1 MMKRNLNTSYR
12 LVWNEVLGAFVVV
25 SELAKA
31 KGKRSTAVL
40 ALAVAGLVAS
50 PAALADDATDNIS
63 TIVAGDVA
71 SNTVISNHDT
81 QLVFGTANNTVINTG
96 QEYGD
101 DDDANS
107 GGQFVQTGGVANQT
121 TINANGLQGVLTG
134 GSATDTT
141 VNSGAGQSVHGQAT
155 NTVLNSGAQWVHSGG
170 SVFGTVIN
178 EGGYQL
184 VKAGAQAS
192 GTVVNTGAQ
201 GGPDAENSDGMFV
214 AGTATD
220 TTINANGRQI
230 IAAGGL
236 ATSTVIKADGD
247 QSVHGSAINTLLEG
261 GFQYVHEGARA
272 EGTVIS
278 QNGWQVVK
286 NGATATDTTIL
297 NGTGTEV
304 ANGNSASSQSV
315 QAGGSALNTTIGDDS
330 PSGELLTDLSY
341 QMVDG
346 GRAENT
352 TINNGGVQS
361 VFAGGTAI
369 GSVVNRGGRLEVS
382 IWQDEPVAGKT
393 AVAGSANNVTVEA
406 DGILSVDA
414 GTSATDVVIKQGGAL
429 WATTDSTVTGT
440 NSLGDFFI
448 DGTTHIATNVLLEN
462 GGRLDVPG
470 NGIADTTTVNQ
481 GGILAVATGGKAQN
495 IVMHDG
501 GVLIADTGATVSG
514 TNTTGAFGID
524 GATGKAS
531 NLRLDNGSQFTVLGN
546 GSADNTTVGAGSTLN
561 VVQGGTLTGTTTFGD
576 GASLTGSATN
586 SGQLHFSNG
595 NAAISGSVSGD
606 GQLLKEGN
614 GTLTVSNGT
623 LSQSQVTLNQGTL
636 ALNNAI
642 INSDIIAQSG
652 TQVRL
657 TGNSVMNG
665 AIDPTDVTLDSA
677 ASWNIQRGAAVKS
690 VLDNLDNAGTIS
702 FTPATGSQFVP
713 ETLTV
718 TNLTGRNGTI
728 NMSIRLDDPAFP
740 TDMLVIDGGQATGK
754 TWLNFTHT
762 GDAGLGLATTG
773 NGIKVVDAINGATT
787 EAGAFA
793 LGRKLQAGA
802 YNYTLSHGSADE
814 NWYLTSEAGYRAEV
828 ALYASL
834 FAQSMDYDRALA
846 GTYSQRSSAV
856 NDQGIWGRIQGGH
869 TGRDGN
875 GGIAQGDT
883 PESSGSYG
891 FMQLGGDL
899 FKHDTGTLSLTTGLY
914 GAVGQSSVD
923 VKNDDRSAA
932 GSVRDTVYSIGGYLT
947 AVHDASGLWA
957 DIVAQGSRHSL
968 KANSS
973 DNHFDTDGTGWLA
986 SVETGL
992 PFNISQGLV
1001 LEPQLQYV
1009 WQGLSLDD
1017 GHDNGGYVNFGD
1029 GSAQHVR
1036 AGIRFGSSSEM
1047 DFGQGTSA
1055 VTGFADSMK
1064 RSASELP
1071 VNWWVRPSV
1080 IRTFS
1085 SDGDMSMGTATAG
1098 SNVSFTPSQKG
1109 TSLDLQAGIDARVR
1123 QNVTLGVQGG
1133 YTRSVSGNSV
1143 DGYNGQATLKVT
1155 F

>member
-50 PAALADDATDNIS
+50 PAALADDAPGNTR
-63 TIVAGDVA
+63 TVAAGEVVNGA
-71 SNTVISNHDT
+71 VIGNHDS
-81 QLVFGTANNTVINTG
+81 QIVFGKTNNTVINTG
-96 QEYGD
+96 LEFGADND
-101 DDDANS
+101 DNS
-107 GGQFVQTGGVANQT
+107 GGQWVQTGGVANQT
-121 TINANGLQGVLTG
+121 TINNSGLQGVLAG

-141 VNSGAGQSVHGQAT
+141 VNSGGGQSVHGQASDT
-155 NTVLNSGAQWVHSGG
+155 TLDGGTQWVHSGG
-170 SVFGTVIN
+170 ITSGTIIN
-178 EGGYQL
+178 KDGAQL
-184 VKAGAQAS
+184 VKAGAQATGS
-192 GTVVNTGAQ
+192 VVNTGAQ
-201 GGPDAENSDGMFV
+201 GGPDAENNDGQWV

-220 TTINANGRQI
+220 TTINNDGRQI

-261 GFQYVHEGARA
+261 GFQYVHEGASA

-346 GRAENT
+346 GRTENT

-462 GGRLDVPG
+462 GGRLDVLG

-481 GGILAVATGGKAQN
+481 GSILAVATGGKAQN

-561 VVQGGTLTGTTTFGD
+561 VAQGGTLTGTTTFGD

-891 FMQLGGDL
+891 FIQLGGDL

-973 DNHFDTDGTGWLA
+973 DNRFDTDGTGWLA

-1001 LEPQLQYV
+1001 LEPQLQYI

>member
-1 MMKRNLNTSYR
+1 MKRNLNTSYR
-12 LVWNEVLGAFVVV
+12 LEWNEVLGAFVVV

-50 PAALADDATDNIS
+50 PAALADDAPGNIS
-63 TIVAGDVA
+63 TVAVAAGDVA

-81 QLVFGTANNTVINTG
+81 QLVSGTANNTVINTG

-101 DDDANS
+101 DEEANS

-121 TINANGLQGVLTG
+121 TINGNGLQGVLAG

-141 VNSGAGQSVHGQAT
+141 VNSGGGQSVHGQAT
-155 NTVLNSGAQWVHSGG
+155 DTVLNGGAQWVHNGG
-170 SVFGTVIN
+170 SVSGTVIN

-184 VKAGAQAS
+184 VKAGAQAT
-192 GTVVNTGAQ
+192 GNVINTGAQ

-236 ATSTVIKADGD
+236 TTGTVIKAGGD
-247 QSVHGSAINTLLEG
+247 QSVHGSANTTRLDG
-261 GFQYVHEGARA
+261 GNQYVHAGASA
-272 EGTVIS
+272 TDTVI
-278 QNGWQVVK
+278 NAGGWQVVK
-286 NGATATDTTIL
+286 SGATADNTTVNTDGKL
-297 NGTGTEV
+297 QV
-304 ANGNSASSQSV
+304 S
-315 QAGGSALNTTIGDDS
+315 AGGNAT
-330 PSGELLTDLSY
+330 
-341 QMVDG
+341 
-346 GRAENT
+346 
-352 TINNGGVQS
+352 
-361 VFAGGTAI
+361 
-369 GSVVNRGGRLEVS
+369 
-382 IWQDEPVAGKT
+382 
-393 AVAGSANNVTVEA
+393 NVTQNTGGAMVTN
-406 DGILSVDA
+406 
-414 GTSATDVVIKQGGAL
+414 TSATV
-429 WATTDSTVTGT
+429 SGT
-440 NSLGDFFI
+440 NSLGNFSVDAA
-448 DGTTHIATNVLLEN
+448 TASATNVLLEN
-462 GGRLDVPG
+462 GGRLDVLG
-470 NGIADTTTVNQ
+470 NGSADTTTVNQ
-481 GGILAVATGGKAQN
+481 GGILAVSSGGKAQN
-495 IVMHDG
+495 IVIHDG

-514 TNTTGAFGID
+514 TNTSGAFGID

-561 VVQGGTLTGTTTFGD
+561 VAQGGTLTGTTSFGD
-576 GASLTGSATN
+576 GASLTGNATN
-586 SGQLHFSNG
+586 SGQLYFNNG
-595 NAAISGSVSGD
+595 NAAINGSVSGD
-606 GQLLKEGN
+606 GQLLKEGT

-623 LSQSQVTLNQGTL
+623 LSQSQVNLKQGAL

-665 AIDPTDVTLDSA
+665 AIDPTDVTLDSGA
-677 ASWNIQRGAAVKS
+677 RWNIQRGAAVKS
-690 VLDNLDNAGTIS
+690 VLDKLDNAGTIS
-702 FTPATGSQFVP
+702 FAPAPANSPFVP

-728 NMSIRLDDPAFP
+728 NLSIRLDDPTFP
-740 TDMLVIDGGQATGK
+740 TDRLVIDGGQATGK
-754 TWLNFTHT
+754 TWLNFTNT

-773 NGIKVVDAINGATT
+773 NGIKVVEAINGATT

-814 NWYLTSEAGYRAEV
+814 NWYLSSEAGYRAEV
-828 ALYASL
+828 ALYSSL

-856 NDQGIWGRIQGGH
+856 NDQGFWGRIQGGH
-869 TGRDGN
+869 TGHDGN

-891 FMQLGGDL
+891 FIQLGGDL
-899 FKHDTGTLSLTTGLY
+899 FKHDTGTLSLTSGLY
-914 GAVGQSSVD
+914 GAAGQSSVD

-932 GSVRDTVYSIGGYLT
+932 GSVRDTVYSLGGYLT
-947 AVHDASGLWA
+947 AVQDASGLWA
-957 DIVAQGSRHSL
+957 DVVAQGSRHSL
-968 KANSS
+968 KASS
-973 DNHFDTDGTGWLA
+973 ADNRFETDGTGWLA

-1009 WQGLSLDD
+1009 WQGLSLDN

-1036 AGIRFGSSSEM
+1036 AGLRFGSSSEM
-1047 DFGQGTSA
+1047 DFGQGTSTVA
-1055 VTGFADSMK
+1055 GLTDSMK
-1064 RSASELP
+1064 HSTSEMP
-1071 VNWWVRPSV
+1071 MNWWVRPSV

-1098 SNVSFTPSQKG
+1098 SNVSFTPSQDG
-1109 TSLDLQAGIDARVR
+1109 TSLDLQAGIEARVR

-1133 YTRSVSGNSV
+1133 YTRSVSGNSAA
-1143 DGYNGQATLKVT
+1143 GYNGQATLKVA

>member
-50 PAALADDATDNIS
+50 PAALADDAPGNTR
-63 TIVAGDVA
+63 TVAAGEVVNGA
-71 SNTVISNHDT
+71 VIGNHDS
-81 QLVFGTANNTVINTG
+81 QIVFGKTNNTVINTG
-96 QEYGD
+96 LEFGADND
-101 DDDANS
+101 DNS
-107 GGQFVQTGGVANQT
+107 GGQWVQTGGVANQT
-121 TINANGLQGVLTG
+121 TINNSGLQGVLAG

-141 VNSGAGQSVHGQAT
+141 VNSGGGQSVHGQASDT
-155 NTVLNSGAQWVHSGG
+155 TLDGGTQWVHSGG
-170 SVFGTVIN
+170 ITSGTIIN
-178 EGGYQL
+178 KDGAQL
-184 VKAGAQAS
+184 VKAGAQATGS
-192 GTVVNTGAQ
+192 VVNTGAQ
-201 GGPDAENSDGMFV
+201 GGPDAENNDGQWV

-220 TTINANGRQI
+220 TTINNDGRQI

-236 ATSTVIKADGD
+236 TTGTVIKAGGD
-247 QSVHGSAINTLLEG
+247 QSVHGSANTTRLDG
-261 GFQYVHEGARA
+261 GNQYVHAGASA
-272 EGTVIS
+272 TDTVI
-278 QNGWQVVK
+278 NAGGWQVVK
-286 NGATATDTTIL
+286 SGATADNTTVNTDGKL
-297 NGTGTEV
+297 QV
-304 ANGNSASSQSV
+304 S
-315 QAGGSALNTTIGDDS
+315 AGGNAT
-330 PSGELLTDLSY
+330 
-341 QMVDG
+341 
-346 GRAENT
+346 
-352 TINNGGVQS
+352 
-361 VFAGGTAI
+361 
-369 GSVVNRGGRLEVS
+369 
-382 IWQDEPVAGKT
+382 
-393 AVAGSANNVTVEA
+393 NVTQNTGGALVTN
-406 DGILSVDA
+406 
-414 GTSATDVVIKQGGAL
+414 TSATV
-429 WATTDSTVTGT
+429 SGT
-440 NSLGDFFI
+440 NSLGNFSVDAA
-448 DGTTHIATNVLLEN
+448 TASATNVLLEN
-462 GGRLDVPG
+462 GGRLDVLG
-470 NGIADTTTVNQ
+470 NGSADTTTVNQ
-481 GGILAVATGGKAQN
+481 GGILAVSSGGKAQN
-495 IVMHDG
+495 IVIHDG

-514 TNTTGAFGID
+514 TNTSGAFGID

-561 VVQGGTLTGTTTFGD
+561 VAQGGTLTGTTSFGD
-576 GASLTGSATN
+576 GASLTGNATN
-586 SGQLHFSNG
+586 SGQLYFNNG
-595 NAAISGSVSGD
+595 NAAINGSVSGD
-606 GQLLKEGN
+606 GQLLKEGT

-623 LSQSQVTLNQGTL
+623 LSQSQVNLKQGAL

-665 AIDPTDVTLDSA
+665 AIDPTDVTLDSGA
-677 ASWNIQRGAAVKS
+677 RWNIQRGAAVKS
-690 VLDNLDNAGTIS
+690 VLDKLDNAGTIS
-702 FTPATGSQFVP
+702 FAPAPANSPFVP

-728 NMSIRLDDPAFP
+728 NLSIRLDDPTFP
-740 TDMLVIDGGQATGK
+740 TDRLVIDGGQATGK
-754 TWLNFTHT
+754 TWLNFTNT

-773 NGIKVVDAINGATT
+773 NGIKVVEAINGATT

-814 NWYLTSEAGYRAEV
+814 NWYLSSEAGYRAEV
-828 ALYASL
+828 ALYSSL

-856 NDQGIWGRIQGGH
+856 NDQGFWGRIQGGH
-869 TGRDGN
+869 TGHDGN

-891 FMQLGGDL
+891 FIQLGGDL
-899 FKHDTGTLSLTTGLY
+899 FKHDTGTLSLTSGLY
-914 GAVGQSSVD
+914 GAAGQSSVD

-932 GSVRDTVYSIGGYLT
+932 GSVRDTVYSLGGYLT
-947 AVHDASGLWA
+947 AVQDASGLWA
-957 DIVAQGSRHSL
+957 DVVAQGSRHSL
-968 KANSS
+968 KASS
-973 DNHFDTDGTGWLA
+973 ADNRFETDGTGWLA

-1009 WQGLSLDD
+1009 WQGLSLDN

-1036 AGIRFGSSSEM
+1036 AGLRFGSSSEM
-1047 DFGQGTSA
+1047 DFGQGTSTVA
-1055 VTGFADSMK
+1055 GLTDSMK
-1064 RSASELP
+1064 HSTSEMP
-1071 VNWWVRPSV
+1071 MNWWVRPSV

-1098 SNVSFTPSQKG
+1098 SNVSFTPSQDG
-1109 TSLDLQAGIDARVR
+1109 TSLDLQAGIEARVR

-1133 YTRSVSGNSV
+1133 YIRSVSGNSA
-1143 DGYNGQATLKVT
+1143 DGYNGQATMKVA

>member
-1 MMKRNLNTSYR
+1 MKRNLNTSYR

-50 PAALADDATDNIS
+50 PAALADDAPGNTR
-63 TIVAGDVA
+63 TVAAGEVVNGA
-71 SNTVISNHDT
+71 VIGNHDS
-81 QLVFGTANNTVINTG
+81 QIVFGKTNTVINTG
-96 QEYGD
+96 LEFGADND
-101 DDDANS
+101 DNS
-107 GGQFVQTGGVANQT
+107 GGQWVQTGGVANQT
-121 TINANGLQGVLTG
+121 TINNSGLQGVLAG

-141 VNSGAGQSVHGQAT
+141 VNSGGGQSVHGQASDT
-155 NTVLNSGAQWVHSGG
+155 TLDGGTQWVHSGG
-170 SVFGTVIN
+170 ITSGTIIN
-178 EGGYQL
+178 KDGAQL
-184 VKAGAQAS
+184 VKAGAQATGS
-192 GTVVNTGAQ
+192 VVNTGAQ
-201 GGPDAENSDGMFV
+201 GGPDAENNDGQWV

-220 TTINANGRQI
+220 TTINNDGRQT
-230 IAAGGL
+230 IATGGL
-236 ATSTVIKADGD
+236 ATGTVIKAGGD
-247 QSVHGSAINTLLEG
+247 QSVHGSANTTRLDG
-261 GFQYVHEGARA
+261 GYQYVHAGASA
-272 EGTVIS
+272 SDTVI
-278 QNGWQVVK
+278 NAGGWQVVK
-286 NGATATDTTIL
+286 SGATADNTTVNADGKL
-297 NGTGTEV
+297 QVG
-304 ANGNSASSQSV
+304 
-315 QAGGSALNTTIGDDS
+315 AGGNATNVT
-330 PSGELLTDLSY
+330 
-341 QMVDG
+341 Q
-346 GRAENT
+346 N
-352 TINNGGVQS
+352 
-361 VFAGGTAI
+361 AGGA
-369 GSVVNRGGRLEVS
+369 L
-382 IWQDEPVAGKT
+382 
-393 AVAGSANNVTVEA
+393 VTN
-406 DGILSVDA
+406 
-414 GTSATDVVIKQGGAL
+414 TSATV
-429 WATTDSTVTGT
+429 SGT
-440 NSLGDFFI
+440 NSLGNFSVDAANAS
-448 DGTTHIATNVLLEN
+448 ATNVLLEN
-462 GGRLDVPG
+462 GGRLDVLG
-470 NGIADTTTVNQ
+470 NGSADTTTVNQ

-514 TNTTGAFGID
+514 TNTSGAFGID

-561 VVQGGTLTGTTTFGD
+561 VAQGGTLTGTTSFGD

-586 SGQLHFSNG
+586 SGQLHFSTGNG
-595 NAAISGSVSGD
+595 QGAAISGSVSGE
-606 GQLLKEGN
+606 GQLLKDGD

-623 LSQSQVTLNQGTL
+623 LSQSQVNLNQGTL

-657 TGNSVMNG
+657 TGNSVLNG
-665 AIDPTDVTLDSA
+665 AIDPTDVTLDSG

-702 FTPATGSQFVP
+702 FAPAQANSPFVP

-718 TNLTGRNGTI
+718 TNLTGRSGTM
-728 NMSIRLDDPAFP
+728 NLSIRLDDPTFP

-754 TWLNFTHT
+754 TWLNFTNT

-814 NWYLTSEAGYRAEV
+814 NWYLSSEAGYRAEV
-828 ALYASL
+828 ALYSSL

-856 NDQGIWGRIQGGH
+856 NDQGFWGRIQGGH
-869 TGRDGN
+869 TGHDGN

-891 FMQLGGDL
+891 FIQLGGDL
-899 FKHDTGTLSLTTGLY
+899 FKHDTGTLSLTSGLY
-914 GAVGQSSVD
+914 GAAGQSSVD

-932 GSVRDTVYSIGGYLT
+932 GSVRDTVYSLGGYLT
-947 AVHDASGLWA
+947 AVQDASGLWA
-957 DIVAQGSRHSL
+957 DVVAQGSRHSL
-968 KANSS
+968 KASS
-973 DNHFDTDGTGWLA
+973 ADNRFETDGTGWLA

-1009 WQGLSLDD
+1009 WQGLSLDN

-1036 AGIRFGSSSEM
+1036 AGLRFGSSSEM
-1047 DFGQGTSA
+1047 DFGQGTSTVA
-1055 VTGFADSMK
+1055 GLTDSMK
-1064 RSASELP
+1064 HSTSEMP
-1071 VNWWVRPSV
+1071 MNWWVRPSV

-1098 SNVSFTPSQKG
+1098 SNVSFTPSQDG
-1109 TSLDLQAGIDARVR
+1109 TSLDLQAGIEARVR

-1133 YTRSVSGNSV
+1133 YTRSVSGNSAA
-1143 DGYNGQATLKVT
+1143 GYNGQATLKVA

>member
-50 PAALADDATDNIS
+50 PAALADDAPGNTR
-63 TIVAGDVA
+63 TVAAGEVVNGA
-71 SNTVISNHDT
+71 VIGNHDS
-81 QLVFGTANNTVINTG
+81 QIVFGKTNNTVINTG
-96 QEYGD
+96 LEFGADND
-101 DDDANS
+101 DNS
-107 GGQFVQTGGVANQT
+107 GGQWVQTGGVANQT
-121 TINANGLQGVLTG
+121 TINNSGLQGVLAG

-141 VNSGAGQSVHGQAT
+141 VNSGGGQSVHGQASDT
-155 NTVLNSGAQWVHSGG
+155 TLDGGTQWVHSGG
-170 SVFGTVIN
+170 ITSGTIIN
-178 EGGYQL
+178 KDGAQL
-184 VKAGAQAS
+184 VKAGAQATGS
-192 GTVVNTGAQ
+192 VVNTGAQ
-201 GGPDAENSDGMFV
+201 GGPDAENNDGQWV

-220 TTINANGRQI
+220 TTINNDGRQI

-236 ATSTVIKADGD
+236 TTGTVIKAGGD
-247 QSVHGSAINTLLEG
+247 QSVHGSANTTRLDG
-261 GFQYVHEGARA
+261 GNQYVHAGASA
-272 EGTVIS
+272 TDTVI
-278 QNGWQVVK
+278 NAGGWQVVK
-286 NGATATDTTIL
+286 SGATADNTTVNTDGKL
-297 NGTGTEV
+297 QV
-304 ANGNSASSQSV
+304 S
-315 QAGGSALNTTIGDDS
+315 AGGNAT
-330 PSGELLTDLSY
+330 
-341 QMVDG
+341 
-346 GRAENT
+346 
-352 TINNGGVQS
+352 
-361 VFAGGTAI
+361 
-369 GSVVNRGGRLEVS
+369 
-382 IWQDEPVAGKT
+382 
-393 AVAGSANNVTVEA
+393 NVTQNTGGALVTN
-406 DGILSVDA
+406 
-414 GTSATDVVIKQGGAL
+414 TSATV
-429 WATTDSTVTGT
+429 SGT
-440 NSLGDFFI
+440 NSLGNFSVDAA
-448 DGTTHIATNVLLEN
+448 TASATNVLLEN
-462 GGRLDVPG
+462 GGRLDVLG
-470 NGIADTTTVNQ
+470 NGSADTTTVNQ
-481 GGILAVATGGKAQN
+481 GGILAVSSGGKAQN
-495 IVMHDG
+495 IVIHDG

-514 TNTTGAFGID
+514 TNTSGAFGID

-561 VVQGGTLTGTTTFGD
+561 VAQGGTLTGTTSFGD
-576 GASLTGSATN
+576 GASLTGNATN
-586 SGQLHFSNG
+586 SGQLYFNNG
-595 NAAISGSVSGD
+595 NAAINGSVSGD
-606 GQLLKEGN
+606 GQLLKEGT

-623 LSQSQVTLNQGTL
+623 LSQSQVNLKQGAL

-665 AIDPTDVTLDSA
+665 AIDPTDVTLDSGA
-677 ASWNIQRGAAVKS
+677 RWNIQRGAAVKS
-690 VLDNLDNAGTIS
+690 VLDKLDNAGTIS
-702 FTPATGSQFVP
+702 FAPAPANSPFVP

-728 NMSIRLDDPAFP
+728 NLSIRLDDPTFP
-740 TDMLVIDGGQATGK
+740 TDRLVIDGGQATGK
-754 TWLNFTHT
+754 TWLNFTNT

-773 NGIKVVDAINGATT
+773 NGIKVVEAINGATT

-814 NWYLTSEAGYRAEV
+814 NWYLSSEAGYRAEV
-828 ALYASL
+828 ALYSSL

-856 NDQGIWGRIQGGH
+856 NDQGFWGRIQGGH
-869 TGRDGN
+869 TGHDGN

-891 FMQLGGDL
+891 FIQLGGDL
-899 FKHDTGTLSLTTGLY
+899 FKHDTGTLSLTSGLY
-914 GAVGQSSVD
+914 GAAGQSSVD

-932 GSVRDTVYSIGGYLT
+932 GSVRDTVYSLGGYLT
-947 AVHDASGLWA
+947 AVQDASGLWA
-957 DIVAQGSRHSL
+957 DVVAQGSRHSL
-968 KANSS
+968 KASS
-973 DNHFDTDGTGWLA
+973 ADNRFETDGTGWLA

-1009 WQGLSLDD
+1009 WQGLSLDN

-1036 AGIRFGSSSEM
+1036 AGLRFGSSSEM
-1047 DFGQGTSA
+1047 DFGQGTSTVA
-1055 VTGFADSMK
+1055 GLTDSMK
-1064 RSASELP
+1064 HSTSEMP
-1071 VNWWVRPSV
+1071 MNWWVRPSV

-1098 SNVSFTPSQKG
+1098 SNVSFTPSQDG
-1109 TSLDLQAGIDARVR
+1109 TSLDLQAGIEARVR

-1133 YTRSVSGNSV
+1133 YTRSVSGNSAA
-1143 DGYNGQATLKVT
+1143 GYNGQATLKVA

>member
-50 PAALADDATDNIS
+50 PSALADDAPGNIS
-63 TIVAGDVA
+63 TVAAGDVA

-81 QLVFGTANNTVINTG
+81 QLVSGTANNTVINTG

-101 DDDANS
+101 DEEANS

-121 TINANGLQGVLTG
+121 TINGNGLQGVLAG

-141 VNSGAGQSVHGQAT
+141 VNSGGGQSVHGQAT
-155 NTVLNSGAQWVHSGG
+155 DTVLNGGAQWVHNGG
-170 SVFGTVIN
+170 SVSGTVIN

-184 VKAGAQAS
+184 VKAGAQAT
-192 GTVVNTGAQ
+192 GNVINTGAQ

-236 ATSTVIKADGD
+236 TTGTVIKAGGD
-247 QSVHGSAINTLLEG
+247 QSVHGSANTTRLDG
-261 GFQYVHEGARA
+261 GNQYVHAGASA
-272 EGTVIS
+272 TDTVI
-278 QNGWQVVK
+278 NAGGWQVVK
-286 NGATATDTTIL
+286 SGATADNTTVNTDGKL
-297 NGTGTEV
+297 QV
-304 ANGNSASSQSV
+304 S
-315 QAGGSALNTTIGDDS
+315 AGGNAT
-330 PSGELLTDLSY
+330 
-341 QMVDG
+341 
-346 GRAENT
+346 
-352 TINNGGVQS
+352 
-361 VFAGGTAI
+361 
-369 GSVVNRGGRLEVS
+369 
-382 IWQDEPVAGKT
+382 
-393 AVAGSANNVTVEA
+393 NVTQNTGGALVTN
-406 DGILSVDA
+406 
-414 GTSATDVVIKQGGAL
+414 TSATV
-429 WATTDSTVTGT
+429 SGT
-440 NSLGDFFI
+440 NSLGNFSVDAA
-448 DGTTHIATNVLLEN
+448 TASATNVLLEN
-462 GGRLDVPG
+462 GGRLDVLG
-470 NGIADTTTVNQ
+470 NGSADTTTVNQ
-481 GGILAVATGGKAQN
+481 GGILAVSSGGKAQN
-495 IVMHDG
+495 IVIHDG

-514 TNTTGAFGID
+514 TNTSGAFGID

-561 VVQGGTLTGTTTFGD
+561 VAQGGTLTGTTSFGD
-576 GASLTGSATN
+576 GASLTGNATN
-586 SGQLHFSNG
+586 SGQLYFNNG
-595 NAAISGSVSGD
+595 NAAINGSVSGD
-606 GQLLKEGN
+606 GQLLKEGT

-623 LSQSQVTLNQGTL
+623 LSQSQVNLKQGAL

-665 AIDPTDVTLDSA
+665 AIDPTDVTLDSGA
-677 ASWNIQRGAAVKS
+677 RWNIQRGAAVKS
-690 VLDNLDNAGTIS
+690 VLDKLDNAGTIS
-702 FTPATGSQFVP
+702 FAPAPANSPFVP

-728 NMSIRLDDPAFP
+728 NLSIRLDDPTFP
-740 TDMLVIDGGQATGK
+740 TDRLVIDGGQATGK
-754 TWLNFTHT
+754 TWLNFTNT

-773 NGIKVVDAINGATT
+773 NGIKVVEAINGATT

-814 NWYLTSEAGYRAEV
+814 NWYLSSEAGYRAEV
-828 ALYASL
+828 ALYSSL

-856 NDQGIWGRIQGGH
+856 NDQGFWGRIQGGH
-869 TGRDGN
+869 TGHDGN

-891 FMQLGGDL
+891 FIQLGGDL
-899 FKHDTGTLSLTTGLY
+899 FKHDTGTLSLTSGLY
-914 GAVGQSSVD
+914 GAAGQSSVD

-932 GSVRDTVYSIGGYLT
+932 GSVRDTVYSLGGYLT
-947 AVHDASGLWA
+947 AVQDASGLWA
-957 DIVAQGSRHSL
+957 DVVAQGSRHSL
-968 KANSS
+968 KASS
-973 DNHFDTDGTGWLA
+973 ADNRFETDGTGWLA

-1009 WQGLSLDD
+1009 WQGLSLDN

-1036 AGIRFGSSSEM
+1036 AGLRFGSSSEM
-1047 DFGQGTSA
+1047 DFGQGTSTVA
-1055 VTGFADSMK
+1055 GLTDSMK
-1064 RSASELP
+1064 HSTSEMP
-1071 VNWWVRPSV
+1071 MNWWVRPSV

-1098 SNVSFTPSQKG
+1098 SNVRFTPSQDG
-1109 TSLDLQAGIDARVR
+1109 TSLDLQAGIEARVR

-1133 YTRSVSGNSV
+1133 YTRSVSGNSAA
-1143 DGYNGQATLKVT
+1143 GYNGQATLKVA

>member
-1 MMKRNLNTSYR
+1 MKRNLNTSYR

-50 PAALADDATDNIS
+50 PAALADDAPGNIS
-63 TIVAGDVA
+63 TVAAGDMA

-81 QLVFGTANNTVINTG
+81 QLVSGTANNTVINTG

-101 DDDANS
+101 DEDANS
-107 GGQFVQTGGVANQT
+107 GGQFVQAGGVANQT
-121 TINANGLQGVLTG
+121 TINGNGLQGVLTG

-141 VNSGAGQSVHGQAT
+141 VNSGGGQSVHGQAT
-155 NTVLNSGAQWVHSGG
+155 DTVLNGGAQWVHSGG
-170 SVFGTVIN
+170 SVSGTVIN

-184 VKAGAQAS
+184 VKAGAQAT

-214 AGTATD
+214 ADTATD

-230 IAAGGL
+230 IAVGGL
-236 ATSTVIKADGD
+236 ATSTVIKAGGD
-247 QSVHGSAINTLLEG
+247 QSVHGSAHTTHLDG
-261 GFQYVHEGARA
+261 GNQYVHAGASA
-272 EGTVIS
+272 ADTVI
-278 QNGWQVVK
+278 NAGGWQVVQS
-286 NGATATDTTIL
+286 GATAD
-297 NGTGTEV
+297 
-304 ANGNSASSQSV
+304 
-315 QAGGSALNTTIGDDS
+315 NTT
-330 PSGELLTDLSY
+330 
-341 QMVDG
+341 VNADG
-346 GRAENT
+346 KLQVN
-352 TINNGGVQS
+352 
-361 VFAGGTAI
+361 AGGTA
-369 GSVVNRGGRLEVS
+369 
-382 IWQDEPVAGKT
+382 T
-393 AVAGSANNVTVEA
+393 NVTQNAGGALVTNTSA
-406 DGILSVDA
+406 TVSGTNGLGDFSVDA
-414 GTSATDVVIKQGGAL
+414 ATA
-429 WATTDSTVTGT
+429 S
-440 NSLGDFFI
+440 
-448 DGTTHIATNVLLEN
+448 ATNVLLEN
-462 GGRLDVPG
+462 GGRLDVLG
-470 NGIADTTTVNQ
+470 NGSADTTTVNQ

-514 TNTTGAFGID
+514 TNTSGAFGID

-531 NLRLDNGSQFTVLGN
+531 NLHLDNGSQFTVLGN

-561 VVQGGTLTGTTTFGD
+561 VAQGGTLTGTTSFGD
-576 GASLTGSATN
+576 GASLTGNSIN
-586 SGQLHFSNG
+586 SGQLHFSTGNG
-595 NAAISGSVSGD
+595 QNAVISGSVSGD
-606 GQLLKEGN
+606 GQLLKDGD

-623 LSQSQVTLNQGTL
+623 LSQSQVNLNQGTL

-665 AIDPTDVTLDSA
+665 AIDPTDVTLDSG
-677 ASWNIQRGAAVKS
+677 ASWNIQRGSAVKS

-702 FTPATGSQFVP
+702 FAPAPANGSFVP

-718 TNLTGRNGTI
+718 TNLNGRNGTL
-728 NMSIRLDDPAFP
+728 NLSIRLDDPTFP

-754 TWLNFTHT
+754 TWLNFTNT

-773 NGIKVVDAINGATT
+773 NGIKVVEAINGATT

-814 NWYLTSEAGYRAEV
+814 NWYLSSEAGYRAEV

-856 NDQGIWGRIQGGH
+856 NDQGLWGRIQGGH
-869 TGRDGN
+869 TGHDGN

-891 FMQLGGDL
+891 FIQLGGDL
-899 FKHDTGTLSLTTGLY
+899 LKRDTGSLSLTSGLY
-914 GAVGQSSVD
+914 GAAGQSSVD

-932 GSVRDTVYSIGGYLT
+932 GSVRDTVYSLGGYLT
-947 AVHDASGLWA
+947 AVHDTSGLWV
-957 DIVAQGSRHSL
+957 DVVAQGSRHSL
-968 KANSS
+968 KASS
-973 DNHFDTDGTGWLA
+973 ADNRFDTDGTGWLA
-986 SVETGL
+986 SLETGL

-1009 WQGLSLDD
+1009 WQRLALDN

-1036 AGIRFGSSSEM
+1036 AGLRFGSSSEM
-1047 DFGQGTSA
+1047 DFGQGNSA
-1055 VTGFADSMK
+1055 VAGFADSMK
-1064 RSASELP
+1064 RSAGELP

-1085 SDGDMSMGTATAG
+1085 SDGEMSMGTATAG
-1098 SNVSFTPSQKG
+1098 SKVSFTPSQDG
-1109 TSLDLQAGIDARVR
+1109 TSLDLQAGVEARVR
-1123 QNVTLGVQGG
+1123 QNVTLGVQAG
-1133 YTRSVSGNSV
+1133 YTRSVSGNSAE
-1143 DGYNGQATLKVT
+1143 GYNGQATLKVA

>member
-50 PAALADDATDNIS
+50 PSALADDAPGNIS
-63 TIVAGDVA
+63 TVAAGDVA

-81 QLVFGTANNTVINTG
+81 QLVSGTANNTVINTG

-101 DDDANS
+101 DEEANS

-121 TINANGLQGVLTG
+121 TINGNGLQGVLAG

-141 VNSGAGQSVHGQAT
+141 VNSGGGQSVHGQAT
-155 NTVLNSGAQWVHSGG
+155 DTVLNGGAQWVHNGG
-170 SVFGTVIN
+170 SVSGTVIN

-184 VKAGAQAS
+184 VKAGAQAT
-192 GTVVNTGAQ
+192 GNVINTGAQ

-236 ATSTVIKADGD
+236 TTGTVIKAGGD
-247 QSVHGSAINTLLEG
+247 QSVHGSANTTRLDG
-261 GFQYVHEGARA
+261 GNQYVHAGASA
-272 EGTVIS
+272 TDTVI
-278 QNGWQVVK
+278 NAGGWQVVK
-286 NGATATDTTIL
+286 SGATADNTTVNTDGKL
-297 NGTGTEV
+297 QV
-304 ANGNSASSQSV
+304 S
-315 QAGGSALNTTIGDDS
+315 AGGNAT
-330 PSGELLTDLSY
+330 
-341 QMVDG
+341 
-346 GRAENT
+346 
-352 TINNGGVQS
+352 
-361 VFAGGTAI
+361 
-369 GSVVNRGGRLEVS
+369 
-382 IWQDEPVAGKT
+382 
-393 AVAGSANNVTVEA
+393 NVTQNTGGALVTN
-406 DGILSVDA
+406 
-414 GTSATDVVIKQGGAL
+414 TSATV
-429 WATTDSTVTGT
+429 SGT
-440 NSLGDFFI
+440 NSLGNFSVDAA
-448 DGTTHIATNVLLEN
+448 TASATNVLLEN
-462 GGRLDVPG
+462 GGRLDVLG
-470 NGIADTTTVNQ
+470 NGSADTTTVNQ
-481 GGILAVATGGKAQN
+481 GGILAVSSGGKAQN
-495 IVMHDG
+495 IVIHDG

-514 TNTTGAFGID
+514 TNTSGAFGID

-561 VVQGGTLTGTTTFGD
+561 VAQGGTLTGTTSFGD
-576 GASLTGSATN
+576 GASLTGNATN
-586 SGQLHFSNG
+586 SGQLYFNNG
-595 NAAISGSVSGD
+595 NAAINGSVSGD
-606 GQLLKEGN
+606 GQLLKEGT

-623 LSQSQVTLNQGTL
+623 LSQSQVNLKQGAL

-665 AIDPTDVTLDSA
+665 AIDPTDVTLDSGA
-677 ASWNIQRGAAVKS
+677 RWNIQRGAAVKS
-690 VLDNLDNAGTIS
+690 VLDKLDNAGTIS
-702 FTPATGSQFVP
+702 FAPAPANSPFVP

-728 NMSIRLDDPAFP
+728 NLSIRLDDPTFP
-740 TDMLVIDGGQATGK
+740 TDRLVIDGGQATGK
-754 TWLNFTHT
+754 TWLNFTNT

-773 NGIKVVDAINGATT
+773 NGIKVVEAINGATT

-814 NWYLTSEAGYRAEV
+814 NWYLSSEAGYRAEV
-828 ALYASL
+828 ALYSSL

-856 NDQGIWGRIQGGH
+856 NDQGFWGRIQGGH
-869 TGRDGN
+869 TGHDGN

-891 FMQLGGDL
+891 FIQLGGDL
-899 FKHDTGTLSLTTGLY
+899 FKHDTGTLSLTSGLY
-914 GAVGQSSVD
+914 GAAGQSSED
-923 VKNDDRSAA
+923 VKNDDPSAA
-932 GSVRDTVYSIGGYLT
+932 GSLRDTVYSLGGYLT
-947 AVHDASGLWA
+947 AVQDASGLWA
-957 DIVAQGSRHSL
+957 DVVAQGSRHSL
-968 KANSS
+968 KASS
-973 DNHFDTDGTGWLA
+973 ADNRFETDGTGWLA

-1009 WQGLSLDD
+1009 WQGLSLDN

-1036 AGIRFGSSSEM
+1036 AGLRFGSSSEM
-1047 DFGQGTSA
+1047 DFGQGTSTVA
-1055 VTGFADSMK
+1055 GLTDSMK
-1064 RSASELP
+1064 HSTSEMP
-1071 VNWWVRPSV
+1071 MNWWVRPSV

-1098 SNVSFTPSQKG
+1098 SNVSFTPSQDG
-1109 TSLDLQAGIDARVR
+1109 TSLDLQAGIEARVR

-1133 YTRSVSGNSV
+1133 YTRSVSGNSAA
-1143 DGYNGQATLKVT
+1143 GYNGQATLKVA

>member
-1 MMKRNLNTSYR
+1 MKRNLNTSYR

-50 PAALADDATDNIS
+50 PAALADDAPGNTR
-63 TIVAGDVA
+63 TVAAGEVVNGA
-71 SNTVISNHDT
+71 VIGNHDS
-81 QLVFGTANNTVINTG
+81 QIVFGKTNNTVINTG
-96 QEYGD
+96 LEFGADND
-101 DDDANS
+101 DNS
-107 GGQFVQTGGVANQT
+107 GGQWVQTGGVANQT
-121 TINANGLQGVLTG
+121 TINNSGLQGVLAG

-141 VNSGAGQSVHGQAT
+141 VNSGGGQSVHGQASDT
-155 NTVLNSGAQWVHSGG
+155 TLDGGTQWVHSGG
-170 SVFGTVIN
+170 ITSGTIIN
-178 EGGYQL
+178 KDGAQL
-184 VKAGAQAS
+184 VKAGAQATGS
-192 GTVVNTGAQ
+192 VVNTGAQ
-201 GGPDAENSDGMFV
+201 GGPDAENNDGQWV

-220 TTINANGRQI
+220 TTINNDGRQI

-236 ATSTVIKADGD
+236 TTGTVIKAGGD
-247 QSVHGSAINTLLEG
+247 QSVHGSANTTRLDG
-261 GFQYVHEGARA
+261 GNQYVHAGASA
-272 EGTVIS
+272 TDTVI
-278 QNGWQVVK
+278 NAGGWQVVK
-286 NGATATDTTIL
+286 SGATADNTTVNTDGKL
-297 NGTGTEV
+297 QV
-304 ANGNSASSQSV
+304 S
-315 QAGGSALNTTIGDDS
+315 AGGNAT
-330 PSGELLTDLSY
+330 
-341 QMVDG
+341 
-346 GRAENT
+346 
-352 TINNGGVQS
+352 
-361 VFAGGTAI
+361 
-369 GSVVNRGGRLEVS
+369 
-382 IWQDEPVAGKT
+382 
-393 AVAGSANNVTVEA
+393 NVTQNTGGALVTN
-406 DGILSVDA
+406 
-414 GTSATDVVIKQGGAL
+414 TSATV
-429 WATTDSTVTGT
+429 SGT
-440 NSLGDFFI
+440 NSLGNFSVDAA
-448 DGTTHIATNVLLEN
+448 TASATNVLLEN
-462 GGRLDVPG
+462 GGRLDVLG
-470 NGIADTTTVNQ
+470 NGSADTTTVNQ
-481 GGILAVATGGKAQN
+481 GGILAVSSGGKAQN
-495 IVMHDG
+495 IVIHDG

-514 TNTTGAFGID
+514 TNTSGAFGID

-561 VVQGGTLTGTTTFGD
+561 VAQGGTLTGTTSFGD
-576 GASLTGSATN
+576 GASLTGNATN
-586 SGQLHFSNG
+586 SGQLYFNNG
-595 NAAISGSVSGD
+595 NAAINGSVSGD
-606 GQLLKEGN
+606 GQLLKEGT

-623 LSQSQVTLNQGTL
+623 LSQSQVNLKQGAL

-665 AIDPTDVTLDSA
+665 AIDPTDVTLDSGA
-677 ASWNIQRGAAVKS
+677 RWNIQRGAAVKS
-690 VLDNLDNAGTIS
+690 VLDKLDNAGTIS
-702 FTPATGSQFVP
+702 FAPAPANSPFVP

-728 NMSIRLDDPAFP
+728 NLSIRLDDPTFP
-740 TDMLVIDGGQATGK
+740 TDRLVIDGGQATGK
-754 TWLNFTHT
+754 TWLNFTNT

-773 NGIKVVDAINGATT
+773 NGIKVVEAINGATT

-814 NWYLTSEAGYRAEV
+814 NWYLSSEAGYRAEV
-828 ALYASL
+828 ALYSSL

-856 NDQGIWGRIQGGH
+856 NDQGFWGRIQGGH
-869 TGRDGN
+869 TGHDGN

-891 FMQLGGDL
+891 FIQLGGDL
-899 FKHDTGTLSLTTGLY
+899 FKHDTGTLSLTSGLY
-914 GAVGQSSVD
+914 GAAGQSSVD

-932 GSVRDTVYSIGGYLT
+932 GSVRDTVYSLGGYLT
-947 AVHDASGLWA
+947 AVQDASGLWA
-957 DIVAQGSRHSL
+957 DVVAQGSRHSL
-968 KANSS
+968 KASS
-973 DNHFDTDGTGWLA
+973 ADNRFETDGTGWLA

-1009 WQGLSLDD
+1009 WQGLSLDN

-1036 AGIRFGSSSEM
+1036 AGLRFGSSSEM
-1047 DFGQGTSA
+1047 DFGQGTSTVA
-1055 VTGFADSMK
+1055 GLTDSMK
-1064 RSASELP
+1064 HSTSEMP
-1071 VNWWVRPSV
+1071 MNWWVRPSV

-1098 SNVSFTPSQKG
+1098 SNVSFTPSQDG
-1109 TSLDLQAGIDARVR
+1109 TSLDLQAGIEARVR

-1133 YTRSVSGNSV
+1133 YIRSVSGNSA
-1143 DGYNGQATLKVT
+1143 DGYNGQATMKVA

>member
-50 PAALADDATDNIS
+50 PAALADDAPGNTR
-63 TIVAGDVA
+63 TVAAGEVVNGA
-71 SNTVISNHDT
+71 VIGNHDS
-81 QLVFGTANNTVINTG
+81 QIVFGKTNNTVINTG
-96 QEYGD
+96 LEFGADND
-101 DDDANS
+101 DNS
-107 GGQFVQTGGVANQT
+107 GGQWVQTGGVANQT
-121 TINANGLQGVLTG
+121 TINNSGLQGVLAG

-141 VNSGAGQSVHGQAT
+141 VNSGGGQSVHGQASDT
-155 NTVLNSGAQWVHSGG
+155 TLDGGTQWVHSGG
-170 SVFGTVIN
+170 ITSGTIIN
-178 EGGYQL
+178 KDGAQL
-184 VKAGAQAS
+184 VKAGAQATGS
-192 GTVVNTGAQ
+192 VVNTGAQ
-201 GGPDAENSDGMFV
+201 GGPDAENNDGQWV

-220 TTINANGRQI
+220 TTINNDGRQI

-236 ATSTVIKADGD
+236 TTGTVIKAGGD
-247 QSVHGSAINTLLEG
+247 QSVHGSANTTRLDG
-261 GFQYVHEGARA
+261 GNQYVHVGASA
-272 EGTVIS
+272 TDTVI
-278 QNGWQVVK
+278 NAGGWQVVK
-286 NGATATDTTIL
+286 SGATADNTTVNTDGKL
-297 NGTGTEV
+297 QV
-304 ANGNSASSQSV
+304 S
-315 QAGGSALNTTIGDDS
+315 AGGNAT
-330 PSGELLTDLSY
+330 
-341 QMVDG
+341 
-346 GRAENT
+346 
-352 TINNGGVQS
+352 
-361 VFAGGTAI
+361 
-369 GSVVNRGGRLEVS
+369 
-382 IWQDEPVAGKT
+382 
-393 AVAGSANNVTVEA
+393 NVTQNTGGALVTN
-406 DGILSVDA
+406 
-414 GTSATDVVIKQGGAL
+414 TSATV
-429 WATTDSTVTGT
+429 SGT
-440 NSLGDFFI
+440 NSLGNFSVDAA
-448 DGTTHIATNVLLEN
+448 TASATNVLLEN
-462 GGRLDVPG
+462 GGRLDVLG
-470 NGIADTTTVNQ
+470 NGSADTTTVNQ
-481 GGILAVATGGKAQN
+481 GGILAVSSGGKAQN
-495 IVMHDG
+495 IVIHDG

-514 TNTTGAFGID
+514 TNTSGAFGID

-561 VVQGGTLTGTTTFGD
+561 VAQGGTLTGTTSFGD
-576 GASLTGSATN
+576 GASLTGNATN
-586 SGQLHFSNG
+586 SGQLYFNNG
-595 NAAISGSVSGD
+595 NAAINGSVSGD
-606 GQLLKEGN
+606 GQLLKEGT

-623 LSQSQVTLNQGTL
+623 LSQSQVNLKQGAL

-665 AIDPTDVTLDSA
+665 AIDPTDVTLDSGA
-677 ASWNIQRGAAVKS
+677 RWNIQRGAAVKS
-690 VLDNLDNAGTIS
+690 VLDKLDNAGTIS
-702 FTPATGSQFVP
+702 FAPAPANSPFVP

-728 NMSIRLDDPAFP
+728 NLSIRLDDPTFP
-740 TDMLVIDGGQATGK
+740 TDRLVIDGGQATGK
-754 TWLNFTHT
+754 TWLNFTNT

-773 NGIKVVDAINGATT
+773 NGIKVVEAINGATT

-814 NWYLTSEAGYRAEV
+814 NWYLSSEAGYRAEV
-828 ALYASL
+828 ALYSSL

-856 NDQGIWGRIQGGH
+856 NDQGFWGRIQGGH
-869 TGRDGN
+869 TGHDGN

-891 FMQLGGDL
+891 FIQLGGDL
-899 FKHDTGTLSLTTGLY
+899 FKHDTGTLSLTSGLY
-914 GAVGQSSVD
+914 GAAGQSSVD

-932 GSVRDTVYSIGGYLT
+932 GSVRDTVYSLGGYLT
-947 AVHDASGLWA
+947 AVQDASGLWA
-957 DIVAQGSRHSL
+957 DVVAQGSRHSL
-968 KANSS
+968 KASS
-973 DNHFDTDGTGWLA
+973 ADNRFETDGTGWLA

-1009 WQGLSLDD
+1009 WQGLSLDN

-1036 AGIRFGSSSEM
+1036 AGLRFGSSSEM
-1047 DFGQGTSA
+1047 DFGQGTSTVA
-1055 VTGFADSMK
+1055 GLTDSMK
-1064 RSASELP
+1064 HSTSEMP
-1071 VNWWVRPSV
+1071 MNWWVRPSV

-1098 SNVSFTPSQKG
+1098 SNVSFTPSQDG
-1109 TSLDLQAGIDARVR
+1109 TSLDLQAGIEARVR

-1133 YTRSVSGNSV
+1133 YTRSVSGNSAA
-1143 DGYNGQATLKVT
+1143 GYNGQATLKVA

>member
-12 LVWNEVLGAFVVV
+12 LVWNEVLGVFVVV

-50 PAALADDATDNIS
+50 PSALADDAPGNIS
-63 TIVAGDVA
+63 TVAVAAGDVA

-81 QLVFGTANNTVINTG
+81 QLVSGTANNTVINTG

-101 DDDANS
+101 DEEANS

-121 TINANGLQGVLTG
+121 TINGNGLQGVLAG

-141 VNSGAGQSVHGQAT
+141 VNSGGGQSVHGQAT
-155 NTVLNSGAQWVHSGG
+155 DTVLNGGAQWVHNGG
-170 SVFGTVIN
+170 SVSGTVIN

-184 VKAGAQAS
+184 VKAGAQAT
-192 GTVVNTGAQ
+192 GNVINTGAQ

-236 ATSTVIKADGD
+236 TTGTVIKAGGD
-247 QSVHGSAINTLLEG
+247 QSVHGSANTTRLDG
-261 GFQYVHEGARA
+261 GNQYVHAGASA
-272 EGTVIS
+272 TDTVI
-278 QNGWQVVK
+278 NAGGWQVVK
-286 NGATATDTTIL
+286 SGATADNTTVNTDGKL
-297 NGTGTEV
+297 QV
-304 ANGNSASSQSV
+304 S
-315 QAGGSALNTTIGDDS
+315 AGGNAT
-330 PSGELLTDLSY
+330 
-341 QMVDG
+341 
-346 GRAENT
+346 
-352 TINNGGVQS
+352 
-361 VFAGGTAI
+361 
-369 GSVVNRGGRLEVS
+369 
-382 IWQDEPVAGKT
+382 
-393 AVAGSANNVTVEA
+393 NVTQNTGGALVTN
-406 DGILSVDA
+406 
-414 GTSATDVVIKQGGAL
+414 TSATV
-429 WATTDSTVTGT
+429 SGT
-440 NSLGDFFI
+440 NSLGNFSVDAA
-448 DGTTHIATNVLLEN
+448 TASATNVLLEN
-462 GGRLDVPG
+462 GGRLDVLG
-470 NGIADTTTVNQ
+470 NGSADTTTVNQ
-481 GGILAVATGGKAQN
+481 GGILAVSSGGKAQN
-495 IVMHDG
+495 IVIHDG

-514 TNTTGAFGID
+514 TNTSGAFGID

-561 VVQGGTLTGTTTFGD
+561 VAQGGTLTGTTSFGD
-576 GASLTGSATN
+576 GASLTGNATN
-586 SGQLHFSNG
+586 SGQLYFNNG
-595 NAAISGSVSGD
+595 NAAINGSVSGD
-606 GQLLKEGN
+606 GQLLKEGT

-623 LSQSQVTLNQGTL
+623 LSQSQVNLKQGAL

-665 AIDPTDVTLDSA
+665 AIDPTDVTLDSGA
-677 ASWNIQRGAAVKS
+677 RWNIQRGAAVKS
-690 VLDNLDNAGTIS
+690 VLDKLDNAGTIS
-702 FTPATGSQFVP
+702 FAPAPANSPFVP

-728 NMSIRLDDPAFP
+728 NLSIRLDDPTFP
-740 TDMLVIDGGQATGK
+740 TDRLVIDGGQATGK
-754 TWLNFTHT
+754 TWLNFTNT

-773 NGIKVVDAINGATT
+773 NGIKVVEAINGATT

-814 NWYLTSEAGYRAEV
+814 NWYLSSEAGYRAEV
-828 ALYASL
+828 ALYSSL

-856 NDQGIWGRIQGGH
+856 NDQGFWGRIQGGH
-869 TGRDGN
+869 TGHDGN

-891 FMQLGGDL
+891 FIQLGGDL
-899 FKHDTGTLSLTTGLY
+899 FKHDTGTLSLTSGLY
-914 GAVGQSSVD
+914 GAAGQSSVD

-932 GSVRDTVYSIGGYLT
+932 GSVRDTVYSLGGYLT
-947 AVHDASGLWA
+947 AVQDASGLWA
-957 DIVAQGSRHSL
+957 DVVAQGSRHSL
-968 KANSS
+968 KASS
-973 DNHFDTDGTGWLA
+973 ADNRFETDGTGWLA

-1009 WQGLSLDD
+1009 WQGLSLDN

-1036 AGIRFGSSSEM
+1036 AGLRFGSSSEM
-1047 DFGQGTSA
+1047 DFGQGTSTVA
-1055 VTGFADSMK
+1055 GLTDSMK
-1064 RSASELP
+1064 HSTSEMP
-1071 VNWWVRPSV
+1071 MNWWVRPSV

-1098 SNVSFTPSQKG
+1098 SNVSFTPSQDG
-1109 TSLDLQAGIDARVR
+1109 TSLDLQAGIEARVR

-1133 YTRSVSGNSV
+1133 YTRSVSGNSAA
-1143 DGYNGQATLKVT
+1143 GYNGQATLKVA

>member
-1 MMKRNLNTSYR
+1 
-12 LVWNEVLGAFVVV
+12 
-25 SELAKA
+25 
-31 KGKRSTAVL
+31 
-40 ALAVAGLVAS
+40 
-50 PAALADDATDNIS
+50 
-63 TIVAGDVA
+63 
-71 SNTVISNHDT
+71 
-81 QLVFGTANNTVINTG
+81 
-96 QEYGD
+96 
-101 DDDANS
+101 
-107 GGQFVQTGGVANQT
+107 VANQT
-121 TINANGLQGVLTG
+121 TINNSGLQGVLAG

-141 VNSGAGQSVHGQAT
+141 VNSGGGQSVHGQASDT
-155 NTVLNSGAQWVHSGG
+155 TLDGGTQWVHSGG
-170 SVFGTVIN
+170 ITSGTIIN
-178 EGGYQL
+178 KDGAQL
-184 VKAGAQAS
+184 VKAGAQATGS
-192 GTVVNTGAQ
+192 VVNTGAQ
-201 GGPDAENSDGMFV
+201 GGPDAENNDGQWV

-220 TTINANGRQI
+220 TTINNDGRQT
-230 IAAGGL
+230 IATGGL
-236 ATSTVIKADGD
+236 ATGTVIKAGGD
-247 QSVHGSAINTLLEG
+247 QSVHGSANTTRLDG
-261 GFQYVHEGARA
+261 GYQYVHAGASA
-272 EGTVIS
+272 SDTVI
-278 QNGWQVVK
+278 NAGGWQVVK
-286 NGATATDTTIL
+286 SGATADNTTVNADGKL
-297 NGTGTEV
+297 QVG
-304 ANGNSASSQSV
+304 
-315 QAGGSALNTTIGDDS
+315 AGGNATNVT
-330 PSGELLTDLSY
+330 
-341 QMVDG
+341 Q
-346 GRAENT
+346 N
-352 TINNGGVQS
+352 
-361 VFAGGTAI
+361 AGGA
-369 GSVVNRGGRLEVS
+369 L
-382 IWQDEPVAGKT
+382 
-393 AVAGSANNVTVEA
+393 VTN
-406 DGILSVDA
+406 
-414 GTSATDVVIKQGGAL
+414 TSATV
-429 WATTDSTVTGT
+429 SGT
-440 NSLGDFFI
+440 NSLGNFSVDAANAS
-448 DGTTHIATNVLLEN
+448 ATNVLLEN
-462 GGRLDVPG
+462 GGRLDVLG
-470 NGIADTTTVNQ
+470 NGSADTTTVNQ

-514 TNTTGAFGID
+514 TNTSGAFGID

-561 VVQGGTLTGTTTFGD
+561 VAQGGTLTGTTSFGD

-586 SGQLHFSNG
+586 SGQLHFSTGNG
-595 NAAISGSVSGD
+595 QGAAISGSVSGE
-606 GQLLKEGN
+606 GQLLKDGD

-623 LSQSQVTLNQGTL
+623 LSQSQVNLNQGTL

-657 TGNSVMNG
+657 TGNSVLNG
-665 AIDPTDVTLDSA
+665 AIDPTDVTLDSG

-702 FTPATGSQFVP
+702 FAPAQANSPFVP

-728 NMSIRLDDPAFP
+728 NLSIRLDDPTFP

-754 TWLNFTHT
+754 TWLNFTNT

-814 NWYLTSEAGYRAEV
+814 NWYLSSEAGYRAEV
-828 ALYASL
+828 ALYSSL

-856 NDQGIWGRIQGGH
+856 NDQGFWGRIQGGH
-869 TGRDGN
+869 TGHDGN

-891 FMQLGGDL
+891 FIQLGGDL
-899 FKHDTGTLSLTTGLY
+899 FKHDTGTLSLTSGLY
-914 GAVGQSSVD
+914 GAAGQSSVD

-932 GSVRDTVYSIGGYLT
+932 GSVRDTVYSLGGYLT
-947 AVHDASGLWA
+947 AVQDASGLWA
-957 DIVAQGSRHSL
+957 DVVAQGSRHSL
-968 KANSS
+968 KASS
-973 DNHFDTDGTGWLA
+973 ADNRFETDGTGWLA

-1009 WQGLSLDD
+1009 WQGLSLDN

-1036 AGIRFGSSSEM
+1036 AGLRFGSSSEM
-1047 DFGQGTSA
+1047 DFGQGTSTVA
-1055 VTGFADSMK
+1055 GLTDSMK
-1064 RSASELP
+1064 HSTSEMP
-1071 VNWWVRPSV
+1071 MNWWVRPSV

-1098 SNVSFTPSQKG
+1098 SNVSFTPSQDG
-1109 TSLDLQAGIDARVR
+1109 TSLDLQAGIEARVR

-1133 YTRSVSGNSV
+1133 YTRSVSGNSAA
-1143 DGYNGQATLKVT
+1143 GYNGQATLKVA

>member
-1 MMKRNLNTSYR
+1 M
-12 LVWNEVLGAFVVV
+12 G
-25 SELAKA
+25 
-31 KGKRSTAVL
+31 
-40 ALAVAGLVAS
+40 
-50 PAALADDATDNIS
+50 TD
-63 TIVAGDVA
+63 
-71 SNTVISNHDT
+71 
-81 QLVFGTANNTVINTG
+81 
-96 QEYGD
+96 
-101 DDDANS
+101 
-107 GGQFVQTGGVANQT
+107 GGVANQT
-121 TINANGLQGVLTG
+121 TINNSGLQGVLAG

-141 VNSGAGQSVHGQAT
+141 VNSGGGQSVHGQASDT
-155 NTVLNSGAQWVHSGG
+155 TLDGGTQWVHSGG
-170 SVFGTVIN
+170 ITSGTIIN
-178 EGGYQL
+178 KDGAQL
-184 VKAGAQAS
+184 VKAGAQATGS
-192 GTVVNTGAQ
+192 VVNTGAQ
-201 GGPDAENSDGMFV
+201 GGPDAENNDGQWV

-220 TTINANGRQI
+220 TTINNDGRQT
-230 IAAGGL
+230 IATGGL
-236 ATSTVIKADGD
+236 ATGTVIKAGGD
-247 QSVHGSAINTLLEG
+247 QSVHGSANTTRLDG
-261 GFQYVHEGARA
+261 GYQYVHAGASA
-272 EGTVIS
+272 SDTVI
-278 QNGWQVVK
+278 NAGGWQVVK
-286 NGATATDTTIL
+286 SGATADNTTVNADGKL
-297 NGTGTEV
+297 QVG
-304 ANGNSASSQSV
+304 
-315 QAGGSALNTTIGDDS
+315 AGGNATNVT
-330 PSGELLTDLSY
+330 
-341 QMVDG
+341 Q
-346 GRAENT
+346 N
-352 TINNGGVQS
+352 
-361 VFAGGTAI
+361 AGGA
-369 GSVVNRGGRLEVS
+369 L
-382 IWQDEPVAGKT
+382 
-393 AVAGSANNVTVEA
+393 VTN
-406 DGILSVDA
+406 
-414 GTSATDVVIKQGGAL
+414 TSATV
-429 WATTDSTVTGT
+429 SGT
-440 NSLGDFFI
+440 NSLGNFSVDAANAS
-448 DGTTHIATNVLLEN
+448 ATNVLLEN
-462 GGRLDVPG
+462 GGRLDVLG
-470 NGIADTTTVNQ
+470 NGSADTTTVNQ

-514 TNTTGAFGID
+514 TNTSGAFGID

-561 VVQGGTLTGTTTFGD
+561 VAQGGTLTGTTSFGD

-586 SGQLHFSNG
+586 SGQLHFSTGNG
-595 NAAISGSVSGD
+595 QGAAISGSVSGE
-606 GQLLKEGN
+606 GQLLKDGD

-623 LSQSQVTLNQGTL
+623 LSQSQVNLNQGTL

-657 TGNSVMNG
+657 TGNSVLNG
-665 AIDPTDVTLDSA
+665 AIDPTDVTLDSG

-702 FTPATGSQFVP
+702 FAPAQANSPFVP

-718 TNLTGRNGTI
+718 TNLTGRSGTM
-728 NMSIRLDDPAFP
+728 NLSIRLDDPTFP

-754 TWLNFTHT
+754 TWLNFTNT

-814 NWYLTSEAGYRAEV
+814 NWYLSSEAGYRAEV
-828 ALYASL
+828 ALYSSL

-856 NDQGIWGRIQGGH
+856 NDQGFWGRIQGGH
-869 TGRDGN
+869 TGHDGN

-891 FMQLGGDL
+891 FIQLGGDL
-899 FKHDTGTLSLTTGLY
+899 FKHDTGTLSLTSGLY
-914 GAVGQSSVD
+914 GAAGQSSVD

-932 GSVRDTVYSIGGYLT
+932 GSVRDTVYSLGGYLT
-947 AVHDASGLWA
+947 AVQDASGLWA
-957 DIVAQGSRHSL
+957 DVVAQGSRHSL
-968 KANSS
+968 KASS
-973 DNHFDTDGTGWLA
+973 ADNRFETDGTGWLA

-1009 WQGLSLDD
+1009 WQGLSLDN

-1036 AGIRFGSSSEM
+1036 AGLRFGSSSEM
-1047 DFGQGTSA
+1047 DFGQGTSTVA
-1055 VTGFADSMK
+1055 GLTDSMK
-1064 RSASELP
+1064 HSTSEMP
-1071 VNWWVRPSV
+1071 MNWWVRPSV

-1098 SNVSFTPSQKG
+1098 SNVSFTPSQDG
-1109 TSLDLQAGIDARVR
+1109 TSLDLQAGIEARVR

-1133 YTRSVSGNSV
+1133 YTRSVSGNSAA
-1143 DGYNGQATLKVT
+1143 GYNGQATLKVA

>member
-50 PAALADDATDNIS
+50 PAALADDAPGNTR
-63 TIVAGDVA
+63 TVAAGEVVNGA
-71 SNTVISNHDT
+71 VIGNHDS
-81 QLVFGTANNTVINTG
+81 QIVFGKTNNTVINTG
-96 QEYGD
+96 LEFGADND
-101 DDDANS
+101 DNS
-107 GGQFVQTGGVANQT
+107 GGQWVQTGGVANQT
-121 TINANGLQGVLTG
+121 TINNSGLQGVLAG

-141 VNSGAGQSVHGQAT
+141 VNSGGGQSVHGQASDT
-155 NTVLNSGAQWVHSGG
+155 TLDGGTQWVHSGG
-170 SVFGTVIN
+170 ITSGTIIN
-178 EGGYQL
+178 KDGAQL
-184 VKAGAQAS
+184 VKAGAQATGS
-192 GTVVNTGAQ
+192 VVNTGAQ
-201 GGPDAENSDGMFV
+201 GGPDAENNDGQWV

-220 TTINANGRQI
+220 TTINNDGRQT
-230 IAAGGL
+230 IATGGL
-236 ATSTVIKADGD
+236 ATGTVIKAGGD
-247 QSVHGSAINTLLEG
+247 QSVHGSANTTRLDG
-261 GFQYVHEGARA
+261 GYQYVHAGASA
-272 EGTVIS
+272 SDTVI
-278 QNGWQVVK
+278 NAGGWQVVK
-286 NGATATDTTIL
+286 SGATADNTTVNTDGKL
-297 NGTGTEV
+297 QV
-304 ANGNSASSQSV
+304 S
-315 QAGGSALNTTIGDDS
+315 AGGNATNVT
-330 PSGELLTDLSY
+330 
-341 QMVDG
+341 Q
-346 GRAENT
+346 N
-352 TINNGGVQS
+352 
-361 VFAGGTAI
+361 AGGA
-369 GSVVNRGGRLEVS
+369 L
-382 IWQDEPVAGKT
+382 
-393 AVAGSANNVTVEA
+393 VTN
-406 DGILSVDA
+406 
-414 GTSATDVVIKQGGAL
+414 TSATV
-429 WATTDSTVTGT
+429 SGT
-440 NSLGDFFI
+440 NSLGNFSVDAANAS
-448 DGTTHIATNVLLEN
+448 ATNVLLEN
-462 GGRLDVPG
+462 GGRLDVLG
-470 NGIADTTTVNQ
+470 NGSADTTTVNQ
-481 GGILAVATGGKAQN
+481 GGILAVSSGGKAQN
-495 IVMHDG
+495 IVIHDG

-514 TNTTGAFGID
+514 TNTSGAFGID

-561 VVQGGTLTGTTTFGD
+561 VAQGGTLTGTTSFGD
-576 GASLTGSATN
+576 GASLTGNATN
-586 SGQLHFSNG
+586 SGQLYFNNG
-595 NAAISGSVSGD
+595 NAAINGSVSGD
-606 GQLLKEGN
+606 GQLLKEGT

-623 LSQSQVTLNQGTL
+623 LSQSQVNLKQGAL

-665 AIDPTDVTLDSA
+665 AIDPTDVTLDSG

-702 FTPATGSQFVP
+702 FAPAPANSPFVP

-728 NMSIRLDDPAFP
+728 NMSIRLDDPTFP

-754 TWLNFTHT
+754 TWLNFTNT

-814 NWYLTSEAGYRAEV
+814 NWYLSSEAGYRAEV
-828 ALYASL
+828 ALYSSL

-856 NDQGIWGRIQGGH
+856 NDQGFWGRIQGGH
-869 TGRDGN
+869 TGHDGN

-891 FMQLGGDL
+891 FIQLGGDL
-899 FKHDTGTLSLTTGLY
+899 FKHDTGTLSLTSGLY
-914 GAVGQSSVD
+914 GAAGQSSVD

-932 GSVRDTVYSIGGYLT
+932 GSVRDTVYSLGGYLT
-947 AVHDASGLWA
+947 AVQDASGLWA
-957 DIVAQGSRHSL
+957 DVVAQGSRHSL
-968 KANSS
+968 KASS
-973 DNHFDTDGTGWLA
+973 ADNRFETDGTGWLA

-1009 WQGLSLDD
+1009 WQGLSLDN

-1036 AGIRFGSSSEM
+1036 AGLRFGSSSEM
-1047 DFGQGTSA
+1047 DFGQGTSTVA
-1055 VTGFADSMK
+1055 GLTDSMK
-1064 RSASELP
+1064 HSTSEMP
-1071 VNWWVRPSV
+1071 MNWWVRPSV

-1098 SNVSFTPSQKG
+1098 SNVSFTPSQDG
-1109 TSLDLQAGIDARVR
+1109 TSLDLQAGIEARVR

-1133 YTRSVSGNSV
+1133 YTRSVSGNSAA
-1143 DGYNGQATLKVT
+1143 GYNGQATLKVA

>member
-50 PAALADDATDNIS
+50 PAALADDAPGNIS
-63 TIVAGDVA
+63 TVAAGDVA

-81 QLVFGTANNTVINTG
+81 QLVSGTANNTVINTG

-101 DDDANS
+101 DEDANS

-121 TINANGLQGVLTG
+121 TINGNGLQGVLAG

-141 VNSGAGQSVHGQAT
+141 VNSGGGQSVHGQAT
-155 NTVLNSGAQWVHSGG
+155 DTVLNGGAQWVHSGG
-170 SVFGTVIN
+170 SVSGTVIN

-184 VKAGAQAS
+184 VKAGAQAT

-230 IAAGGL
+230 IAVGGL
-236 ATSTVIKADGD
+236 ATGTVIKAGGD
-247 QSVHGSAINTLLEG
+247 QSVHGSAHTTRLDG
-261 GFQYVHEGARA
+261 GNQYVHTGASA
-272 EGTVIS
+272 ADTVI
-278 QNGWQVVK
+278 NAGGWQVVQS
-286 NGATATDTTIL
+286 GATADNTTVNADGKL
-297 NGTGTEV
+297 QVN
-304 ANGNSASSQSV
+304 
-315 QAGGSALNTTIGDDS
+315 AGGAATNVT
-330 PSGELLTDLSY
+330 
-341 QMVDG
+341 Q
-346 GRAENT
+346 N
-352 TINNGGVQS
+352 
-361 VFAGGTAI
+361 AGGA
-369 GSVVNRGGRLEVS
+369 L
-382 IWQDEPVAGKT
+382 
-393 AVAGSANNVTVEA
+393 VTN
-406 DGILSVDA
+406 
-414 GTSATDVVIKQGGAL
+414 TSATV
-429 WATTDSTVTGT
+429 SGT
-440 NSLGDFFI
+440 NSLGDFSV
-448 DGTTHIATNVLLEN
+448 DAATASATNVLLEN
-462 GGRLDVPG
+462 GGRLDVLG
-470 NGIADTTTVNQ
+470 NGSADTTKVNQ
-481 GGILAVATGGKAQN
+481 GGILAVSSGGKAQN

-514 TNTTGAFGID
+514 TNTSGAFGID

-546 GSADNTTVGAGSTLN
+546 GSADNTAVGAGSTLN
-561 VVQGGTLTGTTTFGD
+561 VAQGGTLTGTTSFGD
-576 GASLTGSATN
+576 GASLTGNATN
-586 SGQLHFSNG
+586 SGQLHFSTGNG
-595 NAAISGSVSGD
+595 QNAVISGSVSGD
-606 GQLLKEGN
+606 GQLLKDGD

-623 LSQSQVTLNQGTL
+623 LSQSQVNLNQGTL

-665 AIDPTDVTLDSA
+665 AIDPTDVTLDSGA
-677 ASWNIQRGAAVKS
+677 RWNIQRGAAVKS

-702 FTPATGSQFVP
+702 FAPAPANSPFVP

-718 TNLTGRNGTI
+718 TNLTGRNGTL
-728 NMSIRLDDPAFP
+728 NLSIRLDDPTFP

-754 TWLNFTHT
+754 TWLNFTNT

-773 NGIKVVDAINGATT
+773 NGIKVVEAINGATT

-814 NWYLTSEAGYRAEV
+814 NWYLSSEAGYRAEV

-834 FAQSMDYDRALA
+834 FAQSMDYDRTLA
-846 GTYSQRSSAV
+846 GTYNQRSSAV
-856 NDQGIWGRIQGGH
+856 NDQGFWGRIQGGH
-869 TGRDGN
+869 TGHDGN

-891 FMQLGGDL
+891 FIQLGGDL
-899 FKHDTGTLSLTTGLY
+899 LKHDTGSLSLTSGLY
-914 GAVGQSSVD
+914 GAAGQSLVD

-932 GSVRDTVYSIGGYLT
+932 GSVRDTVYSLGGYLT
-947 AVHDASGLWA
+947 AVHDTSGLWA
-957 DIVAQGSRHSL
+957 DVVAQGSRHSL
-968 KANSS
+968 KASS
-973 DNHFDTDGTGWLA
+973 ADNRFDTDGTGWLA
-986 SVETGL
+986 SLETGL
-992 PFNISQGLV
+992 PFNITQGLV

-1009 WQGLSLDD
+1009 WQRLALDE

-1036 AGIRFGSSSEM
+1036 AGLRFGSSSEM
-1047 DFGQGTSA
+1047 DFGQGNSA
-1055 VTGFADSMK
+1055 VAGFADSMK
-1064 RSASELP
+1064 SSASELP

-1085 SDGDMSMGTATAG
+1085 SDGEMSMGTATAG
-1098 SNVSFTPSQKG
+1098 SNVSFTPSQDG
-1109 TSLDLQAGIDARVR
+1109 TSLDLQAGIEARVR
-1123 QNVTLGVQGG
+1123 QNVALGVQAG
-1133 YTRSVSGNSV
+1133 YTRSVSGNSA
-1143 DGYNGQATLKVT
+1143 DGYNGQATLKVA